1 MVTNINQLNLNK
13 LYTYA
18 DYLLWQFSERIEL
31 LRGKIFKMSPAPNM
45 RHQSISGR
53 LFGELY
59 VAFRDKKCRLFAAP
73 FDVRLPQKGKAD
85 EQIYTVLQP
94 DICVVCDP
102 EKLDSRGCLGAPD
115 LVIEILSPSNSQR
128 DLKDKYELYQEAGVP
143 EYWIVRPEE
152 RSITIYV
159 LKDGLYSASR
169 PVVEGEWVHSATFP
183 ALEIDTK
190 TIFNDPITNDQ

>member
-1 MVTNINQLNLNK
+1 
-13 LYTYA
+13 
-18 DYLLWQFSERIEL
+18 
-31 LRGKIFKMSPAPNM
+31 M
-45 RHQSISGR
+45 RHRSISGR

-73 FDVRLPQKGKAD
+73 FDVRLPQKGKED
-85 EQIYTVLQP
+85 GQIYTVLQP

-115 LVIEILSPSNSQR
+115 LVIEILSPSNSNR
-128 DLKDKYELYQEAGVP
+128 DLKDKYEIYQEAKVP

-152 RSITIYV
+152 RSITLYV

-169 PVVEGEWVHSATFP
+169 PVVEGEWVRSATFP
-183 ALEIDTK
+183 DLSIDTN
-190 TIFNDPITNDQ
+190 TIFSD

>member
-31 LRGKIFKMSPAPNM
+31 LRGKIFKMSPAPSTL
-45 RHQSISGR
+45 HQSIFGR
-53 LFGELY
+53 LFVTLY
-59 VAFRDKKCRLFAAP
+59 PFFVGKKCSVFAAP

-183 ALEIDTK
+183 TLEIDTK
-190 TIFNDPITNDQ
+190 TIFNDPITSDQ

>member
-1 MVTNINQLNLNK
+1 MVTDINQLNLNK

-18 DYLLWQFSERIEL
+18 DYLLWQFSERVEL

-73 FDVRLPQKGKAD
+73 FDVRLPQKGKED
-85 EQIYTVLQP
+85 GQIYTVLQP

-115 LVIEILSPSNSQR
+115 LVIEILSPSNSNR
-128 DLKDKYELYQEAGVP
+128 DLKDKYEIYQEAGVP
-143 EYWIVRPEE
+143 EYWIVDADDKAIYR
-152 RSITIYV
+152 YV
-159 LKDGLYSASR
+159 LEGDIYIGLP
-169 PVVEGEWVHSATFP
+169 PVSEGDVFCSKKFP
-183 ALEIDTK
+183 EMEIDTK
-190 TIFNDPITNDQ
+190 IVFRD